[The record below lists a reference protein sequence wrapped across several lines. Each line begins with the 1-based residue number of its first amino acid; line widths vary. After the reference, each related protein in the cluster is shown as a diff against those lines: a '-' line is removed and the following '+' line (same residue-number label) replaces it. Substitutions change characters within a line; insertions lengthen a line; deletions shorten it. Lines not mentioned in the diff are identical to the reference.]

1 MAARDKALC
10 LLNTREENYKAI
22 KNKCKMLEIQNETLR
37 MREDQAQKRENDLLG
52 RLEKLKMSLDSQMV
66 EKLKEEKRNLMQEFA
81 KKDEDYKALKKLM
94 NDLKVI

>member
-1 MAARDKALC
+1 
-10 LLNTREENYKAI
+10 
-22 KNKCKMLEIQNETLR
+22 MLEIQNETLR

-81 KKDEDYKALKKLM
+81 KKDEDYKALKKLI
-94 NDLKVI
+94 NDLKVLWLLLLLLLLWKYL